1 MLEDFIKYAKE
12 EYGIIIIPKESNNPD
27 TFEKLFGGLFIKD
40 DFNEVTIKKN
50 L

>member
-12 EYGIIIIPKESNNPD
+12 EYGVTITQEESDEPD
-27 TFEKLFGGLFIKD
+27 TFEKLFGGSFIK
-40 DFNEVTIKKN
+40 ES